1 VGFGRG
7 GAGRWAVRSV
17 LLGIGLLVLGQSG
30 LAGEAERP
38 APVHPEQWPA
48 LPPNLLIR
56 PQVES
61 FVNQLLAQM
70 TLEEKVGQMIQGDID
85 SITPEDLRRYKLG
98 AILAGGYAAPGKD
111 AHAAPKAWLDLADA
125 FYKVANET
133 GASPHRPIPLLFGID
148 AVHGDAKIRG
158 ATIFPHNVG
167 LGAAHD
173 PALLE
178 QIGKATAEEVAATG
192 LDWAFAPT
200 LAVVRDRR
208 WGRSYESYSEDPALV
223 ASYAGPMVSGLQGRL
238 GTSDF
243 MAPGHV
249 LASAKHF
256 LGDGGTVDGRD
267 QSDNLASEAELR
279 RVHAAGYPPAIEAG
293 SLIVMASYNSWH
305 GVKMH
310 ANAGLLTDVLKGR
323 YGFDGFVVGDW
334 NGHEEIPG
342 CTKYDCPAAYL
353 AGIDMLMAPDSW
365 RGLYDN
371 TLREAQSGAIPAA
384 RIDDA
389 VRRILRV
396 KALAGMFDR
405 PPPSEQ
411 APAGHFE
418 LIGSAEHRALARQ
431 AVRESLV
438 LLKNDGNVLPLGP
451 HAHVLVAGD
460 GADDIGRQS
469 GGWTVDWQ
477 GDRNSNGDFP
487 GATSIFAGIQ
497 AAVAAA
503 GGTAVLSP
511 DGSFTTKPDAAIVV
525 FGEAPYA
532 EFQGDRETLE
542 FRADE
547 SLALLKRL
555 RAQKIPAVAVF
566 LSGRPLWVNPE
577 LNAADA
583 FVAAWLPG
591 SEGEGVAD
599 LLFRDGTGAAAHD
612 FTGKL
617 AFSWPR
623 TSMPVVLDTMDRP
636 HDPLFAR
643 GFGLTYADHTGLPHL
658 SEDPQIPAD
667 RRVADTI
674 FHAGHVIAPWSIYV
688 ADDLADVRLT
698 TAWQR
703 SPQGA
708 LDVAL
713 VAGHPGLA
721 RLSWTGS
728 GTGTFKILSRI
739 SDMRPAAA
747 RGDAVSFRYRIDRA
761 PSASVN
767 VEVGCITKCGAVD
780 IAKRLEVAAAGRWQ
794 TMTIPLAC
802 FAAEGADLSQVDVPF
817 AIASAGKLDLTL
829 SEVKFVAGPP
839 EAACGGKQS

>member
-1 VGFGRG
+1 MGFRWG
-7 GAGRWAVRSV
+7 GAGRQAVSSA
-17 LLGIGLLVLGQSG
+17 VLGLGLTIVAPSGG
-30 LAGEAERP
+30 LAGETERP
-38 APVHPEQWPA
+38 APVHPAQWPSL
-48 LPPNLLIR
+48 LPDLLIR

-61 FVNQLLAQM
+61 FVSQLLAQM
-70 TLEEKVGQMIQGDID
+70 TLDEKVGQMIQGDID
-85 SITPEDLRRYKLG
+85 SITPDDLHKYKLG

-111 AHAAPKAWLDLADA
+111 AHAAPKAWLELADA
-125 FYKVANET
+125 FYKAADEP
-133 GASPHRPIPLLFGID
+133 GASPHRPIPVLFGID
-148 AVHGDAKIRG
+148 AVHGDAKIPG
-158 ATIFPHNVG
+158 ATIFPHNVA

-178 QIGKATAEEVAATG
+178 RIGKATAEEVAATG

-200 LAVVRDRR
+200 LAVVRDPR
-208 WGRSYESYSEDPALV
+208 WGRSYESYSEDPTLV
-223 ASYAGPMVSGLQGRL
+223 ASYAGAMVTGLQGRL
-238 GTSDF
+238 DTPDF

-249 LASAKHF
+249 FASAKHF

-267 QSDNLASEAELR
+267 QNDNLSSETELR
-279 RVHAAGYPPAIEAG
+279 RVHAAGYPSAIEAG
-293 SLIVMASYNSWH
+293 ALIVMASYNSWH

-310 ANAGLLTDVLKGR
+310 ANAALLTDVLKGR
-323 YGFDGFVVGDW
+323 FGFDGFVVGDW

-342 CTKYDCPAAYL
+342 CTKYDCPAAFL

-365 RGLYDN
+365 HGLYDN

-396 KALAGMFDR
+396 KALAGLFDR
-405 PPPSEQ
+405 PPPSQ
-411 APAGHFE
+411 RAPAGQFD

-431 AVRESLV
+431 AVRESMV
-438 LLKNDGNVLPLGP
+438 LLKNDGNVLPLDP

-477 GDRNSNGDFP
+477 GDHNSNRDFP

-497 AAVAAA
+497 AAAASA

-511 DGSFTTKPDAAIVV
+511 DGSFTSRPDAAIVV
-525 FGEAPYA
+525 FGEMPYA
-532 EFQGDRETLE
+532 EFQGDRETLA
-542 FRADE
+542 FLAGD

-555 RAQKIPAVAVF
+555 HAQKIPTVAVF

-591 SEGEGVAD
+591 TEGEGVAD
-599 LLFRDGTGAAAHD
+599 LLFRASPGYD

-623 TSMPVVLDTMDRP
+623 TAMPVVLDTGDRP
-636 HDPLFAR
+636 HDAQFAR
-643 GFGLTYADHTGLPHL
+643 GFGLTYADHASLPHL
-658 SEDPQIPAD
+658 SEDPQITAD
-667 RRVADTI
+667 RRAADTL
-674 FHAGHVIAPWSIYV
+674 FHAGHVTAPWSIYV
-688 ADDLADVRLT
+688 ADELADVRLT
-698 TAWQR
+698 TGHQP

-708 LDVAL
+708 LDL
-713 VAGHPGLA
+713 TMIAGHPGVA
-721 RLSWTGS
+721 KLSWTGT
-728 GTGTFKILSRI
+728 GLGTFKITGRI
-739 SDMRPAAA
+739 SDFRPAAA

-761 PSASVN
+761 PSAAVD
-767 VEVGCITKCGAVD
+767 VEMGCIDKCGTVD
-780 IAKRLEVAAAGRWQ
+780 IAKQLGAAPIGRWQ
-794 TMTIPLAC
+794 AMTIPLAC
-802 FAAEGADLSQVDVPF
+802 FAAEGADLSKVDMPF
-817 AIASAGKLDLTL
+817 AIASAGKLNLTL
-829 SEVKFVAGPP
+829 AEVKFVSGPAD
-839 EAACGGKQS
+839 AACGGKQS